1 MRQRENFV
9 MQLFFLD
16 NQEMSYGPFVLYRP
30 QLVYF
35 SLSHKFIFLLAFY
48 EDDFA
53 YIHNT
58 LSAL

>member
-1 MRQRENFV
+1 